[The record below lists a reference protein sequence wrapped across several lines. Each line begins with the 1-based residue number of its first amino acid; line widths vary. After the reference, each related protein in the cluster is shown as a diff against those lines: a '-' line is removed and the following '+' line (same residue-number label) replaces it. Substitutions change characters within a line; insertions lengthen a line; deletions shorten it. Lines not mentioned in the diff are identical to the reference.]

1 LPSRRLLSSSLLIAS
16 HQRRNEKPRPQG
28 FAPSAAASTVPKC
41 YPKHGCAPLMT
52 FFLSRVFLPAAAV
65 SGLPVPPLLCL
76 PPVPSRW
83 PR

>member
-1 LPSRRLLSSSLLIAS
+1 LPSRRFLFSSLLAAS

-28 FAPSAAASTVPKC
+28 LAPSAAASTAPRC
-41 YPKHGCAPLMT
+41 YPDRGCAPLMT
-52 FFLSRVFLPAAAV
+52 FHLSRAFLPAAAV
-65 SGLPVPPLLCL
+65 SGFPAPPLLCL